1 VEQNRQY
8 LVLNNQLAMTT
19 HNQPQTR
26 ASVFDSFANQIASHN
41 AKIQSKDL
49 DMIKKR
55 IENPDI
61 SDWFKDIV
69 FDKPVDIIEL
79 GCSVGHLPVSELL
92 FGNLKINF
100 WTGYDCDKVAIN
112 IANSMAVEYNLTN
125 QCKFIHSAV
134 SSHKTATVYSSS
146 SYLLGDRIYNLQKE
160 DFQQI
165 TPNVY
170 YKDLPYC
177 DILLVDIEG
186 EEFNIDFKQMQ
197 YKYCLIETNTASATS
212 KFVQEYVLKTDNMYK
227 VLQNCKT
234 NDIKNCF
241 LIMKKQMNT

>member
-1 VEQNRQY
+1 
-8 LVLNNQLAMTT
+8 MTM
-19 HNQPQTR
+19 HNQFLSR
-26 ASVFDSFANQIASHN
+26 ASVFESFVNQISYHN
-41 AKIQSKDL
+41 GKMHQKDV

-61 SDWFKDIV
+61 SEWFRNIV

-100 WTGYDCDKVAIN
+100 WTGYDCDKVAID
-112 IANSMAVEYNLTN
+112 IANSMAVEYNLTD

-134 SSHKTATVYSSS
+134 SSHNTTTVYSSS
-146 SYLLGDRIYNLQKE
+146 SYLLGERVHDLQE
-160 DFQQI
+160 SEFQQI
-165 TPNVY
+165 TPNIY

-186 EEFNIDFKQMQ
+186 EEINIDFKQMQ
-197 YKYCLIETNTASATS
+197 YKYCLIETNTPLATS
-212 KFVQEYVLKTDNMYK
+212 KFLQDYVLKTDSMYT
-227 VLQNCKT
+227 VLQNYRI

-241 LIMKKQMNT
+241 LVMKN